1 MNLLQK
7 AIGGS
12 LVSVFRKIKEQGVS
26 LKIASTLMLIV
37 SVGITSVIV
46 FASARAFSNFMALE
60 KSTNEYIALEE
71 EASKL
76 MDASDY
82 LTEEVQCYTVM
93 GDRKYLNN

>member
-12 LVSVFRKIKEQGVS
+12 VVSVFRKIKEQGVS
-26 LKIASTLMLIV
+26 LKIASTLMLFV
-37 SVGITSVIV
+37 SIGITSVIV

-76 MDASDY
+76 MVASDY

-93 GDRKYLNN
+93 GD